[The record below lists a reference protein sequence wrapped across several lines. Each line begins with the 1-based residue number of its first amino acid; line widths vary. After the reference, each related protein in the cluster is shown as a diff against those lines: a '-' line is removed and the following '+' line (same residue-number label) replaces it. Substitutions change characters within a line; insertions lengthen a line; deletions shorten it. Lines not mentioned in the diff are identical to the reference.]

1 MYFCNQTN
9 NRKRMKLLKIFIIV
23 IAAFSFAGSAYA
35 ENSADSTKS
44 KKKTRVIKRVFKSY
58 NNCKKDAGSCT
69 YFDLS
74 YQVVKS
80 GNARSTINETIQD
93 SLLKAVN
100 IWDNK
105 KPADFKEAAVN
116 FIAEYTKSLK
126 EQTNGSSWYLETDG
140 RVNANRTNVLSYR
153 ITQSMYTGGA
163 HPNSYTTFYNFD
175 KANGNQITLSTIF
188 GTNYESALNKIID
201 ANFRKMKGLSATDNL
216 QEKAGLFENKITY
229 TKNFAIEKKG
239 LRFYYNSYD
248 IAPYVYGPTEVMVSW
263 KDLKDVMPD
272 ASYYSK

>member
-1 MYFCNQTN
+1 
-9 NRKRMKLLKIFIIV
+9 MKLTKTLIALAVLFI
-23 IAAFSFAGSAYA
+23 FAGSAYSQ
-35 ENSADSTKS
+35 NSTDTTKP
-44 KKKTRVIKRVFKSY
+44 KKKSITIKKVFKSY
-58 NNCKKDAGSCT
+58 ENCKKKNSNCT
-69 YFDLS
+69 YFELD

-80 GNARSTINETIQD
+80 GKARSIINQTIQD

-105 KPADFKEAAVN
+105 KPADFKEAGDN
-116 FIAEYTKSLK
+116 FISEYAKSLK
-126 EQTNGSSWYLETDG
+126 EQTNGASWYLETDG
-140 RVNANRTNVLSYR
+140 RVNANRKNVLSYR
-153 ITQSMYTGGA
+153 ISQSMYTGGA

-188 GTNYESALNKIID
+188 GTNYETALNKIID

-248 IAPYVYGPTEVMVSW
+248 IAAYVYGPTEVMVTW
-263 KDLKDVMPD
+263 KDLKDIMPD

>member
-1 MYFCNQTN
+1 MYFCNHTN
-9 NRKRMKLLKIFIIV
+9 NRKTMKLLKIFIIV

-105 KPADFKEAAVN
+105 KPADFKIFCVALFFA
-116 FIAEYTKSLK
+116 
-126 EQTNGSSWYLETDG
+126 
-140 RVNANRTNVLSYR
+140 
-153 ITQSMYTGGA
+153 GA
-163 HPNSYTTFYNFD
+163 
-175 KANGNQITLSTIF
+175 
-188 GTNYESALNKIID
+188 GT
-201 ANFRKMKGLSATDNL
+201 SATTRL
-216 QEKAGLFENKITY
+216 AFFRMALLK
-229 TKNFAIEKKG
+229 
-239 LRFYYNSYD
+239 RSSRC
-248 IAPYVYGPTEVMVSW
+248 APLPT
-263 KDLKDVMPD
+263 PPG
-272 ASYYSK
+272 SK